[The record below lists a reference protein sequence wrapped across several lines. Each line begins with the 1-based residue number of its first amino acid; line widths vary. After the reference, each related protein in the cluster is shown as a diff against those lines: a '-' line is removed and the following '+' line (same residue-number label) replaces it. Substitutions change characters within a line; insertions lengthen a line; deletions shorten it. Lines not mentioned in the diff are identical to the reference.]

1 MNPANYYSLVIL
13 PPINVIANVKEL
25 KLRLYTESGKGYSS
39 RKSDAHITIQEF
51 YATENQLKK
60 IILKLIKIAREEKSF
75 AALFDEVFCYEQ
87 TAFFSPNVNSKNNL
101 EKFIIKLRLEVKGPI
116 KSNAHIS
123 IGRELSSEQLEI
135 SKNIFSN
142 EKLDFLCD
150 RIALRKYN
158 DKIKQFEVV
167 HIFPFLGE
175 ESSEKQL
182 TLW

>member
-1 MNPANYYSLVIL
+1 M
-13 PPINVIANVKEL
+13 
-25 KLRLYTESGKGYSS
+25 
-39 RKSDAHITIQEF
+39 
-51 YATENQLKK
+51 
-60 IILKLIKIAREEKSF
+60 ILKLIKIAREEKSF
-75 AALFDEVFCYEQ
+75 AALFDEVFCSEQ
-87 TAFFSPNVNSKNNL
+87 TVFFTPDHTSEGGFKRLL
-101 EKFIIKLRLEVKGPI
+101 ERIRMQIKGKC

-123 IGRELSSEQLEI
+123 IGRKLSKEQIDI

-167 HIFPFLGE
+167 QIFPFLGE

-182 TLW
+182 KLEFC